1 MCIFFTSPVTLF
13 ILLFG
18 GDYRLEIIFGFI
30 LFKIIYRLLY
40 WRRRDGYRNRE
51 LDKAEGSSGAWGRE
65 WVTLEAAAGFK
76 SHFHSVY
83 LFIKYVSNAGCV
95 LETVSVLWIH
105 DWIEETEACL

>member
-65 WVTLEAAAGFK
+65 WVREKAIGSSVVQLTVRLLTVMGAKFRKQFSAGNK
-76 SHFHSVY
+76 MN
-83 LFIKYVSNAGCV
+83 LDRLIGKCV
-95 LETVSVLWIH
+95 
-105 DWIEETEACL
+105 